1 MIMFKGSVKWFNTL
15 RGYGFIL
22 DDSSH
27 KDIFVH
33 YTEIQRSDRQLQP
46 NEKVE
51 FEIGHN
57 TKGDFA
63 KNVKVS

>member
-1 MIMFKGSVKWFNTL
+1 M
-15 RGYGFIL
+15 

-33 YTEIQRSDRQLQP
+33 YIEIQRSDRQLQP

-63 KNVKVS
+63 KNVKVL

>member
-1 MIMFKGSVKWFNTL
+1 MAKGSVKWFNAGK
-15 RGYGFIL
+15 GYGFIM

-33 YTEIQRSDRQLQP
+33 YTEIQRSDRQLQT

-63 KNVKVS
+63 KNVKVL